1 MPSISSATLIKE
13 RTFEF
18 CKNIENW
25 ELRANTSPILAKV
38 NEFFQNEYDIIPE
51 KERIGKGAV
60 YISRYISKAMVFF
73 LKKEFK
79 KESEDFLAFSE
90 NLFNYGED
98 IGDVK
103 TQHLALY
110 IFAESIYQFPREF
123 ENAKPLI
130 TRWANYEEWQIRE
143 STGEAI
149 LAALKNI
156 PEECLEFLLE
166 LTRNDNE
173 NLRRLVSESLRP
185 RADIKWLRD
194 SSKND
199 FVLEILTI
207 LRKDPSIYVRK
218 SVGNNIKDLSK
229 YMPEKMLNL
238 MEEWIKQ
245 SKIEVHAELA
255 AERGLTK
262 DQQRLIWTI
271 KHAMR
276 WIQKKNPKFHS
287 NLENILGENYILYF
301 DEKRNKRANPSK
313 VV

>member
-1 MPSISSATLIKE
+1 MRE
-13 RTFEF
+13 
-18 CKNIENW
+18 
-25 ELRANTSPILAKV
+25 V
-38 NEFFQNEYDIIPE
+38 
-51 KERIGKGAV
+51 
-60 YISRYISKAMVFF
+60 
-73 LKKEFK
+73 FK

-90 NLFNYGED
+90 NLFNFGEA

-130 TRWANYEEWQIRE
+130 IHWANYEEWQIRE

-149 LAALKNI
+149 LAALKSI
-156 PEECLEFLLE
+156 PEECLEYLLE

-194 SSKND
+194 PSKND
-199 FVLEILTI
+199 IVLEILTN

-218 SVGNNIKDLSK
+218 SVGNNAKDLTK

-245 SKIEVHAELA
+245 SKIEVHAEFA
-255 AERGLTK
+255 TERGLSK
-262 DQQRLIWTI
+262 DQQRLI
-271 KHAMR
+271 
-276 WIQKKNPKFHS
+276 
-287 NLENILGENYILYF
+287 
-301 DEKRNKRANPSK
+301 
-313 VV
+313 